1 MLWKWRGR
9 DLVDMGP
16 FIMTAASQKKAENL
30 EIHLVP
36 TMPSF
41 LVSFFALVRTKRG
54 GALGLLTSN
63 PTLKNRDR
71 NTTDY
76 DHLGSHAT

>member
-1 MLWKWRGR
+1 M
-9 DLVDMGP
+9 
-16 FIMTAASQKKAENL
+16 IAASQKKAENL
-30 EIHLVP
+30 EIQLLP

-41 LVSFFALVRTKRG
+41 LVSFFALVRTERG

-63 PTLKNRDR
+63 LTLKNRDR

-76 DHLGSHAT
+76 DHQGSHAT